1 MTYKN
6 RYQKY
11 PEIVDK
17 LDKLKIMILSM
28 SGLDPTDKIDFDL
41 DWSNSTKEV
50 FGLYIYV
57 SNSFEIN
64 GFFSEIQEE
73 IYGIQTKL
81 SNIFK
86 KVKIDKNLNIS
97 RNAKNYISSDCILS
111 NLSYKSNDGEFTF
124 EIGFMLEIF

>member
-97 RNAKNYISSDCILS
+97 RNVKNYLSSDCILS
-111 NLSYKSNDGEFTF
+111 NLNYKSNDGEFTF